1 MKRDYEQ
8 VFQDATSLLI
18 KNHPFFGHILA
29 NMVRVHNDHIQ
40 TMSVT
45 MNAHSQIVLEYST
58 KMIQREVEENDAT
71 LKNISAMV
79 QHEVYHVINEHFIR
93 GENLKLNRY
102 VMTPLG
108 PKRLFPL
115 AADIAINQYI
125 DNLPPW
131 VLGLNSFEGLDL
143 PKEQAAEIYYKKLL
157 KLAKQNAEEH
167 KDQLNQL
174 GQSAGVLF
182 YKMPDKDG
190 QQQEGPSG
198 MPNPNQ
204 PPCPHCN
211 GTGTIKRCPTCGQE
225 VSDQQ
230 QKTDDAKSSDE
241 SKGEKQQDGTNSQKG
256 SGEHDEK
263 QGKGAGDQ
271 NKNGTQSKNQS
282 GNQLS
287 GGAKSKDSPAQS
299 SDQQSAQPTKESKQQ
314 SSQKTNNGSTR
325 SNQSQQGKE
334 QQSPGN
340 QGTPQQGQG
349 QQSQGQQG
357 TPQQGPGQQPDAGQS
372 QQGENTDG
380 DQSDSTQT
388 CPTCGQQIPGN
399 GTGKTQQ
406 GNGSGEQQGQ
416 GQQGTPQQGQQGTP
430 QQGQQGTPQ
439 QGQQGTPQQG
449 QGQQSPYAQPCPS
462 CNGTGK
468 ASTNPR
474 GGIQD
479 QLDAINNWLPF
490 DKEAF
495 EKFMEKLLKEGKTPT
510 SKQSGMPGNHAKW
523 GDARQIPRELVD
535 ATVRQAVREAY
546 QKAKY
551 GGQGIGNLPAGIER
565 MCKETLKPAYNFAP
579 FLKRFID
586 GELYARAKPTRKRPN
601 RRYRWE
607 YPGRKTETKGKIGLL
622 VDSSGSIYD
631 KDIALFVKN
640 IEQMSE
646 YAEII
651 VFDVDTAIHDVR
663 KYNKRRFKKAIK
675 GGGGTQF
682 GDVFKILKNF
692 HENKNLLANVPENH
706 RRMAR
711 QYIAG
716 IKALIIMT
724 DGMVMDVPKKQP
736 NLPVMWALT
745 SRAYEA
751 PRNWGKVIYLDNKPE
766 DHGDWRR

>member
-29 NMVRVHNDHIQ
+29 NMVRIHNDNIQ

-58 KMIQREVEENDAT
+58 KMIQREIEENDAT

-93 GENLKLNRY
+93 GANLKLDRY

-108 PKRLFPL
+108 PKKLFPL
-115 AADIAINQYI
+115 SADIAINQYI

-157 KLAKQNAEEH
+157 KLAKQNAEEY

-174 GQSAGVLF
+174 GQSTGVLF
-182 YKMPDKDG
+182 YKMPNKEG

-204 PPCPHCN
+204 PPCPHCK
-211 GTGTIKRCPTCGQE
+211 GTGTIKRCPSCGQE

-230 QKTDDAKSSDE
+230 QRTDDTKESDT
-241 SKGEKQQDGTNSQKG
+241 SKGETQQDGAQSQNKSGETEKKQGEG
-256 SGEHDEK
+256 SGDQKK
-263 QGKGAGDQ
+263 Q
-271 NKNGTQSKNQS
+271 NGQQSKNQS
-282 GNQLS
+282 ETQQGSDGKTKDEQPQS
-287 GGAKSKDSPAQS
+287 GSQQATQS
-299 SDQQSAQPTKESKQQ
+299 TKESKQQ
-314 SSQKTNNGSTR
+314 PSQKASDGLTKNQ
-325 SNQSQQGKE
+325 QSQQG
-334 QQSPGN
+334 PA
-340 QGTPQQGQG
+340 QQGQG
-349 QQSQGQQG
+349 QQGQPQQGQQSDTG
-357 TPQQGPGQQPDAGQS
+357 KS
-372 QQGENTDG
+372 QQGKTTDTE
-380 DQSDSTQT
+380 QTDSTQT
-388 CPTCGQQIPGN
+388 CPTCGQQIPGDGN
-399 GTGKTQQ
+399 SKTQQ
-406 GNGSGEQQGQ
+406 GEGSGEKNKSEQQGQ
-416 GQQGTPQQGQQGTP
+416 GQQGQPQQGQQSDTRQN
-430 QQGQQGTPQ
+430 QQGKAQQSTGN
-439 QGQQGTPQQG
+439 QGQPQQG
-449 QGQQSPYAQPCPS
+449 QGQKSPYAQPCPS

-468 ASTNPR
+468 ADMNPR

-479 QLDAINNWLPF
+479 QLNAINNWLPF

-535 ATVRQAVREAY
+535 ATVKQAVREAY

-586 GELYARAKPTRKRPN
+586 GELYSRAIPTRKRPN

-631 KDIALFVKN
+631 KDIALFIKN

-663 KYNKRRFKKAIK
+663 KYNKRQFKKAIK

-682 GDVFKILKNF
+682 GDVFKILENF
-692 HENKNLLANVPENH
+692 HENKQRLAKVPENH

-736 NLPVMWALT
+736 NIPVMWALT
-745 SRAYEA
+745 NKAYEA
-751 PRNWGKVIYLDNKPE
+751 PRKWGKVIYLDNKPE